1 MGTHIKQIYTN
12 SELELTVNGVD
23 YTVDVTAHADYYYD
37 AGRMYMSNGD
47 PGYPPESEFEIEEV
61 DAVWRNTD
69 GEEITPTEEMTE
81 ALEST
86 LQDAD
91 GWEDEEPLDSEPD
104 YDYYEEREM
113 ARWEAECDRAGV

>member
-1 MGTHIKQIYTN
+1 MGTHTKQTYTN

-37 AGRMYMSNGD
+37 AGRMYMRNGD
-47 PGYPPESEFEIEEV
+47 PGYPPESELTIEDV
-61 DAVWRNTD
+61 DAVWYDAD
-69 GEEITPTEEMTE
+69 GKKVDNVTEEMTD
-81 ALEST
+81 ALENA
-86 LQDAD
+86 LQEED
-91 GWEDEEPLDSEPD
+91 GWEEDKPPEPD

>member
-1 MGTHIKQIYTN
+1 MGHHTKQTYTN

-47 PGYPPESEFEIEEV
+47 PRYPPESELNIEDV
-61 DAVWRNTD
+61 DAVWYDAD
-69 GEEITPTEEMTE
+69 GKKVDNVTEEMTD
-81 ALEST
+81 ALESA
-86 LQDAD
+86 LQDED
-91 GWEDEEPLDSEPD
+91 GWEENEPPEPD

-113 ARWEAECDRAGV
+113 AKWEAECARMGY

>member
-1 MGTHIKQIYTN
+1 MGTHTKQYYN
-12 SELELTVNGVD
+12 NDALALTVNGVD

-37 AGRMYMSNGD
+37 AGRMYMRNGD
-47 PGYPPESEFEIEEV
+47 PGYPPESEFNIEDVE
-61 DAVWRNTD
+61 AVWHDVD
-69 GEEITPTEEMTE
+69 GKIVTPTEEMTD
-81 ALEST
+81 ALEDY

-91 GWEDEEPLDSEPD
+91 GWEDKEPPEPD